1 MSVGAVPQPPKPSP
15 RSGFYRLSVA
25 QFRRMIQTGI
35 LSEDDRIELLE
46 GHLVPK
52 MPPNPPHSSTV
63 GRVTRRIIR
72 VLPDTWQYRSEQ
84 PITLADSEPQPDICL
99 ARGNA
104 GAYDHRH
111 PTPAD
116 IGLVGEVADSS
127 LDDDRDWKGR
137 IYARANLPVY
147 WIVNVVNR
155 QVEVYTDPRPAD
167 PVPSYATR
175 TDYKAGD
182 SVPLVLDGQ
191 TVARLPGDDL
201 LG

>member
-1 MSVGAVPQPPKPSP
+1 MSVGSVPQPAKPSP

-52 MPPNPPHSSTV
+52 MPPNPPHSSTI
-63 GRVTRRIIR
+63 GRVTRQFLRI
-72 VLPDTWQYRSEQ
+72 LPDNWQYRSEQ
-84 PITLADSEPQPDICL
+84 PITLSDSEPQPDTCV
-99 ARGNA
+99 ARGNV

-116 IGLVGEVADSS
+116 IGLVGEVAGSS
-127 LDDDRDWKGR
+127 LDDDRGWKGR
-137 IYARANLPVY
+137 IYASAKLPVY
-147 WIVNVVNR
+147 WIFNLVDR
-155 QVEVYTDPRPAD
+155 QIEVYTDPRPAD
-167 PVPSYATR
+167 LIPAYATR
-175 TDYKAGD
+175 TDYRTGD
-182 SVPLVLDGQ
+182 AVPLILDGQ
-191 TVARLPGDDL
+191 TVALIPVADL